1 MVERLDGL
9 PLLPTGHR
17 GSVDEGPTDRE
28 GPTVPLVPD
37 PDEVSRADRRV
48 RLRDP
53 WRHDVRSV
61 RDVGYGPHVD
71 GHLPTR
77 RRMGEEAAH
86 GRDDRVVH
94 EEGERI
100 VAEDEKTKLAGFR
113 LIDHRV
119 LRQDGDPEL
128 R

>member
-1 MVERLDGL
+1 
-9 PLLPTGHR
+9 
-17 GSVDEGPTDRE
+17 
-28 GPTVPLVPD
+28 
-37 PDEVSRADRRV
+37 
-48 RLRDP
+48 
-53 WRHDVRSV
+53 
-61 RDVGYGPHVD
+61 
-71 GHLPTR
+71 
-77 RRMGEEAAH
+77 MGEEAAH